1 MITTMLKK
9 YKNLLFIVL
18 ALCVIVLSFIGFL
31 FFDLDSNMMYM
42 ICIVDI
48 VVVALL
54 LYIHNYKDHHY
65 GGKFKKDFPDAH

>member
-1 MITTMLKK
+1 MIF
-9 YKNLLFIVL
+9 LLIGIGLTVL
-18 ALCVIVLSFIGFL
+18 ILSFIGLL

-42 ICIVDI
+42 ICVVDI